1 MRPTLRHP
9 APSDGRANDGSGERG
24 EGIDEGAGG
33 KFLVRAQD
41 ASQPLDG
48 VAEDKRRR
56 KAAPARL
63 GVAQPS
69 VISRGARN
77 TPSAHAGKSR
87 DEPGSSPHGGCR
99 AEPNRAS
106 VDRIRRLLEHHQRT
120 GSNQQLACQNEIGMS
135 AEHEQS
141 AEESRQ

>member
-1 MRPTLRHP
+1 MELQRIKGGESCARALGRRPAKR
-9 APSDGRANDGSGERG
+9 DQQGSQKH
-24 EGIDEGAGG
+24 A
-33 KFLVRAQD
+33 
-41 ASQPLDG
+41 
-48 VAEDKRRR
+48 
-56 KAAPARL
+56 
-63 GVAQPS
+63 
-69 VISRGARN
+69 
-77 TPSAHAGKSR
+77 SAHAGKSR